1 MHTLRRIFIST
12 AAAVT
17 ALLAAQSVSAQ
28 YYSWGADPARF
39 RWMREADSVS
49 DVIYPRHAAAIGA
62 VTGYFVRR
70 MHPYISYGYRLPAL
84 DLPFIV
90 HPENMQSNGL
100 VMWLPKR
107 VEFLTAPAVDGYSMP
122 WIKQLVA
129 HEYRHAVQ
137 YNNLNVGV
145 VKAVS
150 YLLGEQSSTIGLL
163 FMPLWMIEGD
173 ATMSETQASSF
184 GRALQPRFTLEFR
197 AMGDIETKYRN
208 IDKFL
213 CGSYRDFIPDHY
225 QFGYQMVAHG
235 NELAGRVICDEIA
248 AYGPRHPWMVV
259 STGLTMKKLF
269 GFTTRDLFRSTFRSL
284 ADYWDSLP
292 AVEPTAEAVA
302 APAVTSYTT
311 YSDPIW
317 TGDGR
322 LLLLKEDLGRTSHF
336 VLLDPDTGHER
347 TLCYT
352 GSISTRPAYDSSSQR
367 LWWTEYRRS
376 AMFDEKVDSR
386 LCYLDLDTLGRRG
399 RLRPRTVAR
408 NAPQQGNILYPT
420 PDGAGGIAWVQYN
433 ADGIYVIRYRTADGT
448 EFSRR
453 MPFGEEIHS
462 LAWDDKTRRLY
473 YIATGNEGMWIGTLD
488 GTFAPQFVTRPA
500 YITISN
506 LRARGGR
513 LYFGSIASGR
523 DEAHCYDLD
532 EGREYQ
538 LTESRYGSFDPAP
551 DGKGLIA
558 LTVYDSTGYHP
569 AVQRTDRLRRPTAY
583 SPLPR
588 NLVNPPRKSWG
599 TINLDTVRLDSAVAA
614 HAAKRQ
620 NHNTRRY
627 RKAATLFNFHS
638 WAPLSYDP
646 FSLSEDGAINMNL
659 GATVMTQNLLSS
671 AQGFFTYGWNRAQ
684 GSVWKGSMRYYGLGP
699 TISIDATY
707 GGHQNIYPVYVYNS
721 QTHTIEFP
729 VPPEQGRYYSVGAD
743 ISLPFMIDCGHH
755 IRYVVASAS
764 WSYSNGLVADTGRL
778 HIGEGG
784 ISNVATIGYN
794 KGLHLTSLS
803 LGYQDMTRQAHR
815 DFAPPW
821 GLIASATYAMNPV
834 NKGFNDLVSL
844 YAKVYT
850 RGLLPHNSLTVAA
863 AYQTSFGGFSS
874 RDALSALTFKAT
886 RLLPRGFYSTQIENK
901 HYIAASFNYQFPI
914 CYPDGGLRGIIYF
927 KRIRANLGFDYAQFR
942 RTSIYGDGL
951 RERWHRINSW
961 GGDLTFDINLL
972 SQPASATVAITLSLY
987 RPSEGGTYFSVGMAL
1002 PF

>member
-1 MHTLRRIFIST
+1 MLHSLKRTLVT
-12 AAAVT
+12 LAAAVT
-17 ALLAAQSVSAQ
+17 ATLAVQSVSAQ

-39 RWMREADSVS
+39 RWMRESDSLS

-62 VTGYFVRR
+62 STAYFVRR

-173 ATMSETQASSF
+173 ATMSETEASSF

-197 AMGDIETKYRN
+197 AMGDIATKYRN
-208 IDKFL
+208 TDKFL

-225 QFGYQMVAHG
+225 QLGYQMVAHG
-235 NELAGRVICDEIA
+235 NQLAGRVICDEIA

-269 GFTTRDLFRSTFRSL
+269 GFTTLDLFRSTFRSL
-284 ADYWDSLP
+284 TDYWATLP
-292 AVEPTAEAVA
+292 PVDPSTELLP

-317 TGDGR
+317 VDGR
-322 LLLLKEDLGRTSHF
+322 LLLTKEDLDRPSHF
-336 VLLDPDTGHER
+336 VTLDTATGRER

-352 GSISTRPAYDSSSQR
+352 GYISTRPAYDEASRR

-386 LCYLDLDTLGRRG
+386 LCYLDLDTLRTRG
-399 RLRPRTVAR
+399 TLRPRTLRGAD
-408 NAPQQGNILYPT
+408 APRGNILYPT
-420 PDGAGGIAWVQYN
+420 PDQSGGLAWVDYR
-433 ADGIYVIRYRTADGT
+433 ADGIYTIHHRTADGT
-448 EFSRR
+448 HLHRS

-462 LAWDDKTRRLY
+462 LAWDNATRRLY

-488 GTFAPQFVTRPA
+488 GDFAPQRVTRPA
-500 YITISN
+500 YITLSN
-506 LRARGGR
+506 LRARDGR

-523 DEAHCYDLD
+523 DEAHCYDLAS
-532 EGREYQ
+532 GREYQ
-538 LTESRYGSFDPAP
+538 ITESRYGSFDPAP
-551 DGKGLIA
+551 AADGRLA
-558 LTVYDSTGYHP
+558 VTTYDSTGYHP
-569 AVQRTDRLRRPTAY
+569 ALQRHSRTPREVAY
-583 SPLPR
+583 APLPR
-588 NLVNPPRKSWG
+588 NLVNPPRERWG
-599 TINLDTVRLDSAVAA
+599 TINLDTVRLDSTVAA
-614 HAAKRQ
+614 RAADEQKPY
-620 NHNTRRY
+620 TRRY
-627 RKAATLFNFHS
+627 RKALALFNFHS

-646 FSLSEDGAINMNL
+646 FSLSEEGAINMNL

-671 AQGFFTYGWNRAQ
+671 AQGFFTYGWNSEQ
-684 GSVWKGSMRYYGLGP
+684 GSVWKGSLRYYGLGP
-699 TISIDATY
+699 TISLNATY

-721 QTHTIEFP
+721 HTHSIEFP
-729 VPPEQGRYYSVGAD
+729 EPPRQGRYYSVGAD
-743 ISLPFMIDCGHH
+743 ISLPFMLDCGHH
-755 IRYVVASAS
+755 IRYIVASAS

-778 HIGEGG
+778 NIGEGG
-784 ISNVATIGYN
+784 ISNIATIGYN
-794 KGLHLTSLS
+794 KGLHLTAFS
-803 LGYQDMTRQAHR
+803 LGYQDMTRLSHR
-815 DFAPPW
+815 DFATPW
-821 GLIASATYAMNPV
+821 GFVTSATYAMNPT
-834 NKGFNDLVSL
+834 NRGFNDLVSF

-850 RGLLPHNSLTVAA
+850 PGLLPHNSLTIAA
-863 AYQTSFGGFSS
+863 AYQNSFGGFSS
-874 RDALSALTFKAT
+874 KDALSALTFNSTK
-886 RLLPRGFYSTQIENK
+886 LLPRGFYSTQIENR
-901 HYIAASFNYQFPI
+901 HYIAASLNYQLPVW
-914 CYPDGGLRGIIYF
+914 YPDGGLRGIIYF
-927 KRIRANLGFDYAQFR
+927 KRIRFNAGFDYAQFR
-942 RTSIYGDGL
+942 RTSIYADGL

-961 GGDLTFDINLL
+961 GGDLTFDVNLL
-972 SQPASATVAITLSLY
+972 SQPASATVGLTLSLY
-987 RPSEGGTYFSVGMAL
+987 IPSEGGAYFSAGMAL

>member
-1 MHTLRRIFIST
+1 MRALAHRII
-12 AAAVT
+12 AAAAALA
-17 ALLAAQSVSAQ
+17 ALLAAESARAQ

-49 DVIYPRHAAAIGA
+49 DVIYPRHAAAIGSA
-62 VTGYFVRR
+62 TAYFVRR

-84 DLPFIV
+84 DIPFIV

-173 ATMSETQASSF
+173 ATMSETEASSF

-197 AMGDIETKYRN
+197 AMGDIATKYRN

-225 QFGYQMVAHG
+225 QLGYQMVAHG
-235 NELAGRVICDEIA
+235 NDLAGRVICDGIA

-269 GFTTRDLFRSTFRSL
+269 GFTTRDLFRSTVRSL
-284 ADYWDSLP
+284 TDYWDSLP
-292 AVEPTAEAVA
+292 AVEPTTERVP

-317 TGDGR
+317 LGNGTM
-322 LLLLKEDLGRTSHF
+322 LLLKEDLDRTSHF
-336 VLLDPDTGHER
+336 VLLDTATGRER

-352 GSISTRPAYDSSSQR
+352 GSVSTRPAYDAAAQR

-376 AMFDEKVDSR
+376 PMFEEKVDSR
-386 LCYLDLDTLGRRG
+386 LCYLDLDSLAAGSH
-399 RLRPRTVAR
+399 RPRTVAR
-408 NAPQQGNILYPT
+408 HAPQQGNILYPT
-420 PDGAGGIAWVQYN
+420 PDGEGGLAWVQYH
-433 ADGIYVIRYRTADGT
+433 ADGIYTIRYDTPDGT
-448 EFSRR
+448 LLSRSF
-453 MPFGEEIHS
+453 PFGEEIHS
-462 LAWDDKTRRLY
+462 LAWDDRTRQLY

-488 GTFAPQFVTRPA
+488 GDFAPRQVTRPA
-500 YITISN
+500 YITIGK
-506 LRARGGR
+506 LRAGNGR

-523 DEAHCYDLD
+523 DEAHCLDLAS
-532 EGREYQ
+532 GREYQ
-538 LTESRYGSFDPAP
+538 LTESPYGSFDPAP
-551 DGKGLIA
+551 AEGDSIA
-558 LTVYDSTGYHP
+558 VTTYDSTGYHP
-569 AVQRTDRLRRPTAY
+569 AIQRAETFRREVAY

-588 NLVNPPRKSWG
+588 NVVNPPRKRWN
-599 TINLDTVRLDSAVAA
+599 TINLDTVRLDSTVAA
-614 HAAKRQ
+614 SAAAAQSR
-620 NHNTRRY
+620 HTRRY
-627 RKAATLFNFHS
+627 RKGATLFNFHS

-646 FSLSEDGAINMNL
+646 FSLSEEGAINMNL
-659 GATVMTQNLLSS
+659 GATIMTQNLLSS
-671 AQGFFTYGWNRAQ
+671 AQGFFTYGWNSEQ

-699 TISIDATY
+699 TISIEATY

-721 QTHTIEFP
+721 QTHSIEFP
-729 VPPEQGRYYSVGAD
+729 VPPEQGRYYSFGAD
-743 ISLPFMIDCGHH
+743 ISFPLMFDCGHH
-755 IRYVVASAS
+755 IRYIVASAS

-794 KGLHLTSLS
+794 KGLHLTAFS
-803 LGYQDMTRQAHR
+803 LGYQDMTRMAHR
-815 DFAPPW
+815 DFATPW
-821 GLIASATYAMNPV
+821 GVVASATYAMNPA
-834 NKGFNDLVSL
+834 NRGFDDLVSL
-844 YAKVYT
+844 YAKAYT
-850 RGLLPHNSLTVAA
+850 PGLLPHNSFTVAA

-874 RDALSALTFKAT
+874 RDALSALTFKTT
-886 RLLPRGFYSTQIENK
+886 RLLPRGFYTTQIENK
-901 HYIAASFNYQFPI
+901 HYIAASFNYQLPL
-914 CYPDGGLRGIIYF
+914 CYPDGGLHGIIYF
-927 KRIRANLGFDYAQFR
+927 KRIRANIGFDYAQFR
-942 RTSIYGDGL
+942 RTGIYQDGL

-961 GGDLTFDINLL
+961 GGDLTFDVNLL
-972 SQPASATVAITLSLY
+972 SQPATATVAITLSLY
-987 RPSEGGTYFSVGMAL
+987 VPSEGGTFFSAGMAL